1 MGYIIEFRAVS
12 TILTDHKSHYD
23 YTNGGWMRS
32 GNVFDTLQ
40 EAKAEIAAQTDRFVY
55 RVVYIDEG
63 SKPLA
68 GMDDVV
74 QPVVDPVALTMELLI
89 ERMQN
94 RLNAYRNGML
104 RMLKVHSA
112 NTETLL
118 NKVNAQLEASQ
129 AEVTRLDKIISDDKR
144 PVIYLAQSEPEP
156 YQFLSVKGWV
166 VVDTTW
172 KRGPLHLCPQGW
184 LGTASET
191 FQTTVFASEADAQ
204 QAIEDTHD
212 FKGMSGGPFAWQS
225 NNYVAVEIHKQQ

>member
-1 MGYIIEFRAVS
+1 
-12 TILTDHKSHYD
+12 
-23 YTNGGWMRS
+23 
-32 GNVFDTLQ
+32 VFDTLQ

-74 QPVVDPVALTMELLI
+74 QPVVDPVAVTLELEI

-94 RLNAYRNGML
+94 RLNGHRIGVL
-104 RMLKVHSA
+104 
-112 NTETLL
+112 
-118 NKVNAQLEASQ
+118 NAQLEASQ

>member
-1 MGYIIEFRAVS
+1 MTMNDAHAQFPPTAGQAYKTV
-12 TILTDHKSHYD
+12 
-23 YTNGGWMRS
+23 
-32 GNVFDTLQ
+32 VFD
-40 EAKAEIAAQTDRFVY
+40 EASNFACTAAG
-55 RVVYIDEG
+55 E
-63 SKPLA
+63 
-68 GMDDVV
+68 DDL
-74 QPVVDPVALTMELLI
+74 VALTMALTI
-89 ERMQN
+89 EHMQN
-94 RLNAYRNGML
+94 RLNEHRIDV
-104 RMLKVHSA
+104 LKVHNA

-191 FQTTVFASEADAQ
+191 FQTTVFASEKDAQ
-204 QAIEDTHD
+204 QAIADTHD

>member
-1 MGYIIEFRAVS
+1 MGYIIEFRTNGGWMRSGNAVS

-23 YTNGGWMRS
+23 Y
-32 GNVFDTLQ
+32 VFDTLQ

-74 QPVVDPVALTMELLI
+74 QPVVDPVAVTLELEI

-94 RLNAYRNGML
+94 RLNWHRIGVL
-104 RMLKVHSA
+104 
-112 NTETLL
+112 
-118 NKVNAQLEASQ
+118 NAQLEASQ

>member
-1 MGYIIEFRAVS
+1 MGYIIEFRTNGGWMRSGNAVS
-12 TILTDHKSHYD
+12 TVLTDHKSHYD
-23 YTNGGWMRS
+23 Y
-32 GNVFDTLQ
+32 VFDTLQ

-74 QPVVDPVALTMELLI
+74 QPVVDPVAVTLELEI

-94 RLNAYRNGML
+94 RLNGHRIGVL
-104 RMLKVHSA
+104 
-112 NTETLL
+112 
-118 NKVNAQLEASQ
+118 NAQLEASQ

>member
-1 MGYIIEFRAVS
+1 MGYIIEFRTNGGWMRSGNAVS

-23 YTNGGWMRS
+23 Y
-32 GNVFDTLQ
+32 VFDTLQ

-74 QPVVDPVALTMELLI
+74 QPVVDPVAVTLELEI

-94 RLNAYRNGML
+94 RLNGHRIGVL
-104 RMLKVHSA
+104 
-112 NTETLL
+112 
-118 NKVNAQLEASQ
+118 NAQLEASQ